1 MDKKRIA
8 VTGLGII
15 APNGTNVDEFW
26 KNMRVGK
33 SGVARIET
41 FDISDFQSQVAGI
54 VQNFSPDD
62 YDIEDAQKTSL
73 DRYALFALAAAE
85 EAMRGAGLYT
95 GGYDPARLGVSI
107 ATAIAGTKYM
117 EEEFLRLT
125 QGATEPLDKDR
136 ASDDLLAGVCFHVAS
151 SEIARKYGARGP
163 VHTLATGCTA
173 GLDAVGEAMEMIRAG
188 DADVVIAG
196 AAEAPLTP
204 IAMGAF
210 DIIGAIASDRNDA
223 PETASRPYDASRSGF
238 VLAEGCGILVLE
250 DLHHA
255 KRRGA
260 TILAELT
267 GFGSTCNAYH
277 MTDLQPEGIDL
288 HRAMV
293 LALEDAGLDPSKI
306 DYVNA
311 HGSSTPQNDINET
324 NAVKRTL
331 GERANEIPVVS
342 LKSVVGH
349 ALAGA
354 NTVELVSLVQTI
366 LHQETPP
373 TTNLVTPGQGCDLDY
388 VSDGPRKTRI
398 DFALKDASGFSGIH
412 SALVVARYD
421 PSGSLLEE
429 ARVA

>member
-1 MDKKRIA
+1 MDKKRVA
-8 VTGLGII
+8 VTGLGVI

-33 SGVARIET
+33 SGIARIET
-41 FDISDFQSQVAGI
+41 FDVDAFQSRIAGI
-54 VQNFSPDD
+54 VQDFSPDD
-62 YDIEDAQKTSL
+62 YDIDDDQKHGL
-73 DRYALFALAAAE
+73 DRFALFALAAAE
-85 EAMRGAGLYT
+85 EAMRNAGLRE
-95 GGYDPARLGVSI
+95 GDYDPDRLAVSI

-125 QGATEPLDKDR
+125 QGGSAPLDAAL
-136 ASDDLLAGVCFHVAS
+136 ASPDLLPNTCFHIAS

-188 DADVVIAG
+188 EADIVIAG

-204 IAMGAF
+204 IALGAF
-210 DIIGAIASDRNDA
+210 DIIGALPDDRNHRPD
-223 PETASRPYDASRSGF
+223 TASRPYDVSRSGF

-250 DLHHA
+250 DLDHA
-255 KRRGA
+255 RRRGA
-260 TILAELT
+260 PILAELR

-293 LALEDAGLDPSKI
+293 LALADAGLDPGRI

-311 HGSSTPQNDINET
+311 HGSSTPQNDVNET

-331 GERANEIPVVS
+331 GARAHEIPVCS
-342 LKSVVGH
+342 LKSIVGH

-373 TTNLVTPGQGCDLDY
+373 TANLVTPDPACDLDY
-388 VSDGPRKTRI
+388 VADGPRKTRI
-398 DFALKDASGFSGIH
+398 DFAMKDASGFSGIH
-412 SALVVARYD
+412 SALIVARYD
-421 PSGSLLEE
+421 PTASHSEE
-429 ARVA
+429 ARLA